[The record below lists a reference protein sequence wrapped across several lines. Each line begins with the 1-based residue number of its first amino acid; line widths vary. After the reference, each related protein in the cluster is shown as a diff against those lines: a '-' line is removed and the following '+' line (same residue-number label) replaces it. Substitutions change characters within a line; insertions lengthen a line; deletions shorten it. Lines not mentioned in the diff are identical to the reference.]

1 MANNISL
8 SDILHNR
15 PAVVPTIYGYTLPT
29 VADHNGYIKI
39 GYTDREDTE
48 TRIKEQLHTAAIPFK
63 VLFKESAMRSDGTCF
78 TDKDIHR
85 LLKHKGFRQLNE
97 GEDRNEWFCCSEKE
111 ALETIEEVRTGIRF
125 EGQRTW
131 NFSMRKEQQTAVQ
144 MAKDYFEQA
153 KKEDSTR
160 PPKFLWN
167 AKMRFGKTFATYQLA
182 KAMGFKRIL
191 ILTFKP
197 AVESAWQEDLSHHV
211 DFEGWQFASNKEAKF
226 DAIKLDEQ
234 FEACD
239 SAKPIVVFGSFQ
251 DLLGTNDVGGIKAKN
266 EFIHTTNWDLVVF
279 DEYHFGAWREN
290 AKNLFEKF
298 DEENNDF
305 DIEKYQK
312 EEAGNAINETF
323 LPISAYHYL
332 YLSGTPFRALNSG
345 EFLEDQVFNWTYS
358 DEQSAKENWQG
369 PGENPYAALPKMIM
383 LTYKV
388 PDSITNVA
396 TNEGYDEF
404 DINEFFRAEYEEKGK
419 PETARFVYEDYV
431 QNWLKMI
438 QGNYMPVDGLKLG
451 AERPPMPFSDT
462 TLLNVLSHTL
472 WFLPNV
478 ASCYAMYNLLHE
490 KQNNFFDDYK
500 ILVCAGTKAGIGID
514 ALAPVL
520 NAMGDPLKTKTI
532 TLSCGKLTTGVT
544 VRPWAGVFMLR
555 NLKSPET
562 YFQTAFRVQSPWEI
576 KDEHGNRE
584 IIKKE
589 CYVFDFALERALHQ
603 ISDYSC
609 RLKVDD
615 TSPEQKVSEFISFLP
630 VLAFDGSSMNRIDA
644 QDILDITYAGTSA
657 TLLAKRW
664 QTALLVHVDNDTL
677 KKLQSNQEAL
687 DALMNIEGFRSLNS
701 EIQTIINRS
710 EKVKK
715 LKKEKGDDLTKQEK
729 KELSEDE
736 KKAKSLRKQVQEN
749 LLKLAARIPAF
760 MYLTDYREQTIKDV
774 ITQIEPELFKKVT
787 GLSVKDFD
795 ILCSIGLFDPEK
807 MNQGIFG
814 FRKYENSSLS
824 YTGIDKHE
832 GESVGG
838 WDTVL
843 RREEYEAL
851 YSKQQ
856 ATIADD
862 LTESIT
868 LVYSDIKAANIQQKP
883 DGTAHSV
890 GTANKS
896 TAPQPAPEKDWDK
909 ILAPIC
915 VGTMVEHKTF
925 GEGTVVWMD
934 KAKKY
939 IRVKFEKG
947 EKQFVFPDAIIA
959 GFLSLK

>member
-15 PAVVPTIYGYTLPT
+15 PAVVPTIYGYTLPD

-39 GYTDREDTE
+39 GYTDRENAE
-48 TRIKEQLHTAAIPFK
+48 TRIKEQLHTAAIPFRI
-63 VLFKESAMRSDGTCF
+63 LFKESAMRSDGTCF

-85 LLKHKGFRQLNE
+85 LLRHKGYRQLNE

-111 ALETIEEVRTGIRF
+111 ALEIIEEVRTGVRF

-153 KKEDSTR
+153 KKEDPTR

-182 KAMGFKRIL
+182 RAMDFKKIL

-197 AVESAWQEDLSHHV
+197 AVESAWQEDLSHHI
-211 DFEGWQFASNKEAKF
+211 DFAGWQFVSNKEARF
-226 DAIKLDEQ
+226 DAKQLDEQ

-239 SAKPIVVFGSFQ
+239 KTKPIVVFGSFQ
-251 DLLGTNDVGGIKAKN
+251 DLLGTNDAGGIKAKN
-266 EFIHTTNWDLVVF
+266 EFIHSTNWDLVVF

-290 AKNLFEKF
+290 AKNLFERF
-298 DEENNDF
+298 DEENDDF

-323 LPISAYHYL
+323 LPISAFHYL

-358 DEQSAKENWQG
+358 DEQSAKENWEG

-396 TNEGYDEF
+396 TSEGYDEF

-419 PETARFVYEDYV
+419 PETAKFVYEDYV

-478 ASCYAMYNLLHE
+478 ASCYAMDNLLRQ

-500 ILVCAGTKAGIGID
+500 VIVCAGTKAGIGID

-584 IIKKE
+584 VVKQE

-677 KKLQSNQEAL
+677 KKLQSNQDAL

-832 GESVGG
+832 GEAVGG

-856 ATIADD
+856 ATIAD
-862 LTESIT
+862 LTDAISPTDTNTQHKTSGIVRSVT
-868 LVYSDIKAANIQQKP
+868 TTHKP
-883 DGTAHSV
+883 VVSQPASEIDWNKILASVSV
-890 GTANKS
+890 GTIVN
-896 TAPQPAPEKDWDK
+896 
-909 ILAPIC
+909 
-915 VGTMVEHKTF
+915 HKTF
-925 GEGTVVWMD
+925 GDGIVVWMD
-934 KAKKY
+934 NAKKH
-939 IRVKFEKG
+939 IRVKFANG
-947 EKQFVFPDAIIA
+947 EKPFIFPNAFTD
-959 GFLSLK
+959 GFLHLPK

>member
-48 TRIKEQLHTAAIPFK
+48 ARIKEQLHTAAIEFK

-97 GEDRNEWFCCSEKE
+97 GKDHNEWFYCSEKE

-153 KKEDSTR
+153 KKEDPDR
-160 PPKFLWN
+160 PSKFLWN

-182 KAMGFKRIL
+182 KSMDFKRIL
-191 ILTFKP
+191 VLTFKP
-197 AVESAWQEDLSHHV
+197 AVESAWQEDLSHHI
-211 DFEGWQFASNKEAKF
+211 DFAGWQFVSNKEAKF
-226 DAIKLDEQ
+226 DARKLDEQ
-234 FEACD
+234 FEDCD
-239 SAKPIVVFGSFQ
+239 NTKPIVVFGSFQ
-251 DLLGTNDVGGIKAKN
+251 DLLGTNSAGGIKAKN

-298 DEENNDF
+298 DEENDDF

-312 EEAGNAINETF
+312 EEAGNAINESF
-323 LPISAYHYL
+323 LPITSNHYL

-345 EFLEDQVFNWTYS
+345 EFLEDQIFNWTYS
-358 DEQSAKENWQG
+358 DEQSAKENWSG
-369 PGENPYAALPKMIM
+369 KAEDNPYAALPKMIM

-404 DINEFFRAEYEEKGK
+404 DINEFFRAECEEKDK

-472 WFLPNV
+472 WFLPNI
-478 ASCYAMYNLLHE
+478 ASCYAMYNLLKQ
-490 KQNNFFDDYK
+490 KQNNFFSDYK
-500 ILVCAGTKAGIGID
+500 IIVCAGTKAGIGLD

-589 CYVFDFALERALHQ
+589 CYVFDFALERALRQ

-615 TSPEQKVSEFISFLP
+615 TSPEQKVSEFINFLP
-630 VLAFDGSSMNRIDA
+630 VLAFDGSSMNKIDA

-677 KKLQSNQEAL
+677 KKLQSNQDAL

-715 LKKEKGDDLTKQEK
+715 LKKEKGDNLTKQEK
-729 KELSEDE
+729 KEISEDE

-795 ILCSIGLFDPEK
+795 VLCSIGLFDPEK

-814 FRKYENSSLS
+814 FRKYENSSLN

-832 GESVGG
+832 GESIGG

-856 ATIADD
+856 ATVTDLSDAIISSTETKTAPKSSESSKIDTTSAKKTVNPEKQEKPQIDWAHILAD
-862 LTESIT
+862 
-868 LVYSDIKAANIQQKP
+868 V
-883 DGTAHSV
+883 GV
-890 GTANKS
+890 GTTVK
-896 TAPQPAPEKDWDK
+896 
-909 ILAPIC
+909 
-915 VGTMVEHKTF
+915 HKLF
-925 GEGTVVWMD
+925 GEGTISKMD

-939 IRVKFEKG
+939 IHVKFKKG
-947 EKQFVFPDAIIA
+947 EKQFVFPDAFIG
-959 GFLSLK
+959 GFLSLQ

>member
-29 VADHNGYIKI
+29 VADHDGYIKI

-48 TRIKEQLHTAAIPFK
+48 ARIKEQLHTAGIPFK

-78 TDKDIHR
+78 TDKDVHR

-97 GEDRNEWFCCSEKE
+97 GKDHNEWFCCSEQE

-144 MAKDYFEQA
+144 MAKDYFEQS
-153 KKEDSTR
+153 KKEEPDR
-160 PPKFLWN
+160 PSKFLWN

-182 KAMGFKRIL
+182 KSMDFKRIL
-191 ILTFKP
+191 VLTFKP

-211 DFEGWQFASNKEAKF
+211 DFAGWQFVSNKEAKF
-226 DAIKLDEQ
+226 DAQNLDEQ
-234 FEACD
+234 FEDCD
-239 SAKPIVVFGSFQ
+239 GTKPIVVFGSFQ
-251 DLLGTNDVGGIKAKN
+251 DLLGTNSGGGIKAKN

-298 DEENNDF
+298 DEENDDF

-312 EEAGNAINETF
+312 EEAGNAINESF
-323 LPISAYHYL
+323 LPITSNHYL

-345 EFLEDQVFNWTYS
+345 EFLEDQIFNWTYS
-358 DEQSAKENWQG
+358 DEQSAKENWAG
-369 PGENPYAALPKMIM
+369 KAEDNPYAALPKMIM
-383 LTYKV
+383 MTYKV

-404 DINEFFRAEYEEKGK
+404 DINEFFRAECEEKDK

-472 WFLPNV
+472 WFLPNI
-478 ASCYAMYNLLHE
+478 ASCYAMYNLLKQ
-490 KQNNFFDDYK
+490 KQNNFFNDYK
-500 ILVCAGTKAGIGID
+500 IIVCAGTKAGIGLD

-589 CYVFDFALERALHQ
+589 CYVFDFALERALRQ

-615 TSPEQKVSEFISFLP
+615 TSPEQKVSEFINFLP

-677 KKLQSNQEAL
+677 KKLQNNQDAL

-715 LKKEKGDDLTKQEK
+715 LKKENGDNLTKQEK
-729 KELSEDE
+729 KEISEDE

-814 FRKYENSSLS
+814 FRKYENSSLN

-856 ATIADD
+856 ATVTD
-862 LTESIT
+862 LTDAIISVTETKTAPELST
-868 LVYSDIKAANIQQKP
+868 STKSDTSSAEKAVNTKKQEKPQIDWENILA
-883 DGTAHSV
+883 DV
-890 GTANKS
+890 GT
-896 TAPQPAPEKDWDK
+896 
-909 ILAPIC
+909 
-915 VGTMVEHKTF
+915 GTIVKHKMF

-939 IRVKFEKG
+939 IRIKFKNG
-947 EKQFVFPDAIIA
+947 EKQFIFPDAFIG
-959 GFLSLK
+959 GFLLLK

>member
-1 MANNISL
+1 MANNICL

-15 PAVVPTIYGYTLPT
+15 PSVVPTIYGYTLPT
-29 VADHNGYIKI
+29 VADHDGYIKI

-48 TRIKEQLHTAAIPFK
+48 ARIKEQLHTAAIPFK
-63 VLFKESAMRSDGTCF
+63 VLFKETAMRSDGTCF
-78 TDKDIHR
+78 TDKDVHR

-97 GEDRNEWFCCSEKE
+97 GKDRNEWFCCSEKE

-144 MAKDYFEQA
+144 MAKDYFEQS
-153 KKEDSTR
+153 KKDDPDR
-160 PPKFLWN
+160 PSKFLWN

-182 KAMGFKRIL
+182 KSMNFKKIL
-191 ILTFKP
+191 VLTFKP

-211 DFEGWQFASNKEAKF
+211 DFAGWQFVSNKEAKF
-226 DAIKLDEQ
+226 DARKLDEQ
-234 FEACD
+234 FEDCD
-239 SAKPIVVFGSFQ
+239 NTKPIVVFGSFQ
-251 DLLGTNDVGGIKAKN
+251 DLLGTNSAGGIKAKN

-298 DEENNDF
+298 DEENDDF

-312 EEAGNAINETF
+312 EEAGNAINESF
-323 LPISAYHYL
+323 LPITSNHYL

-345 EFLEDQVFNWTYS
+345 EFLEDQIFNWTYS
-358 DEQSAKENWQG
+358 DEQSAKESWTG
-369 PGENPYAALPKMIM
+369 KAEDNPYSALPKMIM
-383 LTYKV
+383 MTYKV

-404 DINEFFRAEYEEKGK
+404 DINEFFRAECEEKDK

-472 WFLPNV
+472 WFLPNI
-478 ASCYAMYNLLHE
+478 ASCYAMYNLLKQ
-490 KQNNFFDDYK
+490 KQNNFFSDYK
-500 ILVCAGTKAGIGID
+500 IIVCAGTKAGIGLD

-589 CYVFDFALERALHQ
+589 CYVFDFALERALRQ

-615 TSPEQKVSEFISFLP
+615 TSPEQKVSEFINFLP
-630 VLAFDGSSMNRIDA
+630 VLAFDGSSMNKIDA

-677 KKLQSNQEAL
+677 KKLQSNQDAL

-715 LKKEKGDDLTKQEK
+715 LKKEKGDNLTKQEK
-729 KELSEDE
+729 KEISEDE

-814 FRKYENSSLS
+814 FRKYENSSLN

-832 GESVGG
+832 GESIGG

-856 ATIADD
+856 ATVTDLSDAIISATETKTAPESSASSKVDTTSAKKTVNPEKKEKPQIDWEHILAD
-862 LTESIT
+862 
-868 LVYSDIKAANIQQKP
+868 
-883 DGTAHSV
+883 V
-890 GTANKS
+890 GT
-896 TAPQPAPEKDWDK
+896 
-909 ILAPIC
+909 
-915 VGTMVEHKTF
+915 GTIVKHKMF

-939 IRVKFEKG
+939 IRIKFKKG
-947 EKQFVFPDAIIA
+947 EKQFVFPDAFIG
-959 GFLSLK
+959 GFLSVE

>member
-1 MANNISL
+1 MAGNISL

-15 PAVVPTIYGYTLPT
+15 PAVVPTIYGYTLPD

-39 GYTDREDTE
+39 GYTDRGDTE
-48 TRIKEQLHTAAIPFK
+48 TRIKEQLPTAAIPFRI
-63 VLFKESAMRSDGTCF
+63 LFKESAMRSDGTCF

-97 GEDRNEWFCCSEKE
+97 GDDRNEWFCCTEKD
-111 ALETIEEVRTGIRF
+111 ALDAIEEIRTGIRF

-131 NFSMRKEQQTAVQ
+131 TFSMRKEQQTAVG
-144 MAKDYFEQA
+144 MAKKYFEQA
-153 KKEDSTR
+153 KEEDPTR

-182 KAMGFKRIL
+182 RAMDFKKIL

-197 AVESAWQEDLSHHV
+197 AVESAWQEDLTHHV
-211 DFEGWQFASNKEAKF
+211 DFAGWQFVSNKEVRF
-226 DAIKLDEQ
+226 DAKQLDEQ
-234 FEACD
+234 FEACNKT
-239 SAKPIVVFGSFQ
+239 KPIVVFGSFQ
-251 DLLGTNDVGGIKAKN
+251 DLLGTNDAGGIKAKN
-266 EFIHTTNWDLVVF
+266 EFIHSTNWDLVVF

-290 AKNLFEKF
+290 AKNLFERF
-298 DEENNDF
+298 DEENDDF

-323 LPISAYHYL
+323 LPISAFHYL

-358 DEQSAKENWQG
+358 DEQSAKENWEG
-369 PGENPYAALPKMIM
+369 PGENPYAALPKIIM

-396 TNEGYDEF
+396 TSEGYDEF

-419 PETARFVYEDYV
+419 PETAKFVYEDYV

-478 ASCYAMYNLLHE
+478 ASCYAMDNLLRQ

-500 ILVCAGTKAGIGID
+500 VIVCAGTKAGIGID

-584 IIKKE
+584 VVKQE

-677 KKLQSNQEAL
+677 KKLQSNQDAL

-832 GESVGG
+832 GEAVGG

-843 RREEYEAL
+843 RREEYEVL

-856 ATIADD
+856 ATIAD
-862 LTESIT
+862 LTEAISPADT
-868 LVYSDIKAANIQQKP
+868 KAANIQQKS
-883 DGTAHSV
+883 DGTVHSA
-890 GTANKS
+890 GAAYKLATS
-896 TAPQPAPEKDWDK
+896 QPAPEKDWDK
-909 ILAPIC
+909 LLAPVG
-915 VGTMVEHKTF
+915 VGTAVKHKTF
-925 GEGTVVWMD
+925 GKGSVVWMD

-939 IRVKFEKG
+939 IRVKFAAG
-947 EKQFVFPDAIIA
+947 EKQFIFPDAFIG
-959 GFLSLK
+959 GFLSVE

>member
-29 VADHNGYIKI
+29 VADHDGYIKI

-48 TRIKEQLHTAAIPFK
+48 ARIKEQLHTAAIPFK
-63 VLFKESAMRSDGTCF
+63 VLFKETAMRSDGTCF
-78 TDKDIHR
+78 TDKDVHR

-97 GEDRNEWFCCSEKE
+97 GEDRNEWFYCSEKE

-153 KKEDSTR
+153 KKEDPDR
-160 PPKFLWN
+160 PSKFLWN

-182 KAMGFKRIL
+182 KSMNFKRVL
-191 ILTFKP
+191 VLTFKP
-197 AVESAWQEDLSHHV
+197 AVESAWQEDLSHHI
-211 DFEGWQFASNKEAKF
+211 DFAGWQFVSNKEAKF
-226 DAIKLDEQ
+226 DAKELDEQ
-234 FEACD
+234 FDECD
-239 SAKPIVVFGSFQ
+239 GTKPIVVFGSFQ
-251 DLLGTNDVGGIKAKN
+251 DLLGTNSAGGIKAKN

-298 DEENNDF
+298 DEENDDF

-312 EEAGNAINETF
+312 EEAGNAINESF
-323 LPISAYHYL
+323 LPITSNHYL

-345 EFLEDQVFNWTYS
+345 EFLEDQIFNWTYS
-358 DEQSAKENWQG
+358 DEQSAKENWLG
-369 PGENPYAALPKMIM
+369 KAEDNPYAALPKMIM

-404 DINEFFRAEYEEKGK
+404 DINEFFRAECEEKDK
-419 PETARFVYEDYV
+419 LETARFVYEDYV

-438 QGNYMPVDGLKLG
+438 QGNYMPVDGLKFG

-472 WFLPNV
+472 WFLPNI
-478 ASCYAMYNLLHE
+478 ASCYAMYNLLKQ
-490 KQNNFFDDYK
+490 KQNNFFSDYK
-500 ILVCAGTKAGIGID
+500 IIVCAGTKAGIGLD

-589 CYVFDFALERALHQ
+589 CYVFDFALERALRQ

-615 TSPEQKVSEFISFLP
+615 TSPEQKVSEFINFLP

-677 KKLQSNQEAL
+677 KKLQSNQDAL

-715 LKKEKGDDLTKQEK
+715 LKKEKGDNLTKQEK
-729 KELSEDE
+729 KEISEDE

-795 ILCSIGLFDPEK
+795 VLCSIGLFDPEK

-814 FRKYENSSLS
+814 FRKYENSSLN

-832 GESVGG
+832 GESIGG

-856 ATIADD
+856 ATVTDLSDAIISSTETKTAPESSESSKIDTTSAKKTVNPEKQEKPQIDWAHILAD
-862 LTESIT
+862 
-868 LVYSDIKAANIQQKP
+868 V
-883 DGTAHSV
+883 GV
-890 GTANKS
+890 GTTVK
-896 TAPQPAPEKDWDK
+896 
-909 ILAPIC
+909 
-915 VGTMVEHKTF
+915 HKLF
-925 GEGTVVWMD
+925 GEGTISKMD

-939 IRVKFEKG
+939 IHVKFKKG
-947 EKQFVFPDAIIA
+947 EKQFVFPDAFIG
-959 GFLSLK
+959 GFLSLQ